1 MWLYVIA
8 FASTLVVTAFAQNAT
23 SAPASNSTIECFDG
37 LKMFV
42 SRGTSEPLGTGE
54 TGKVVEEIAARI
66 NGSAYEA
73 NPYPAS
79 GDNPNYF
86 ISVANGTA
94 VLKKLVVE
102 YAEAC
107 PGSKMALFGY
117 SQVCIRGWLSSCGLY
132 LYCDHR
138 ARKSPA
144 TYYVACPRSGLC
156 MEGSIQLDWRSC
168 RRSRAHCRETSPA
181 MVRTQTAPKNSL
193 A

>member
-86 ISVANGTA
+86 ISVANGTS
-94 VLKKLVVE
+94 VLKQLVVE

-117 SQVCIRGWLSSCGLY
+117 SQVRNG
-132 LYCDHR
+132 
-138 ARKSPA
+138 
-144 TYYVACPRSGLC
+144 VACVVWTTL
-156 MEGSIQLDWRSC
+156 IL
-168 RRSRAHCRETSPA
+168 
-181 MVRTQTAPKNSL
+181 
-193 A
+193 

>member
-1 MWLYVIA
+1 MWLHAIA
-8 FASTLVVTAFAQNAT
+8 YASTLIVTACAQNTT
-23 SAPASNSTIECFDG
+23 SAPASNSSTVECFDG

-54 TGKVVEEIAARI
+54 TGRVVEEIAARI

-79 GDNPNYF
+79 GDDPNYF

-144 TYYVACPRSGLC
+144 IYYVACQRSGLC
-156 MEGSIQLDWRSC
+156 TAESIQLS
-168 RRSRAHCRETSPA
+168 
-181 MVRTQTAPKNSL
+181 
-193 A
+193 

>member
-1 MWLYVIA
+1 MWLHAIA
-8 FASTLVVTAFAQNAT
+8 YASTLIVTACAQNTT
-23 SAPASNSTIECFDG
+23 SAPASNSTTVECFDG

-42 SRGTSEPLGTGE
+42 SRGTSEPLGAGE

-66 NGSAYEA
+66 NGSGYEA

-94 VLKKLVVE
+94 VLKQLVVE

-117 SQVCIRGWLSSCGLY
+117 SQVRMWAWLSSCESY

-144 TYYVACPRSGLC
+144 TYYVACQRSGLC
-156 MEGSIQLDWRSC
+156 TAESIQLS
-168 RRSRAHCRETSPA
+168 
-181 MVRTQTAPKNSL
+181 
-193 A
+193 